1 MVGVAIM
8 NDDWELTNWTMAE
21 KAKEILVFFEMFCG
35 FIVVADILMCKLIDF
50 LER

>member
-1 MVGVAIM
+1 MEW
-8 NDDWELTNWTMAE
+8 DDYNWTMAE